1 MEKHR
6 VLIIEEDSL
15 FSNGVEL
22 LLVLQE
28 NLEIVGSVRADL
40 QVVTAEI
47 QATNPNVIIISDD
60 IATSNAQLIMSLLRA
75 YPDLRIITFSL
86 EDNRINVYD
95 KREVIVSTASD
106 LITAITEE
114 KLN

>member
-1 MEKHR
+1 
-6 VLIIEEDSL
+6 
-15 FSNGVEL
+15 
-22 LLVLQE
+22 
-28 NLEIVGSVRADL
+28 
-40 QVVTAEI
+40 
-47 QATNPNVIIISDD
+47 
-60 IATSNAQLIMSLLRA
+60 MSLLRA